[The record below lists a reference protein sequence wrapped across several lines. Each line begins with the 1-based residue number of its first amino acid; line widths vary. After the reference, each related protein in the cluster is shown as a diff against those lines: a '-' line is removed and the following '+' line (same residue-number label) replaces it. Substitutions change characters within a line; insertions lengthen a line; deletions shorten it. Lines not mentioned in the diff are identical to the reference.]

1 MTAYINKNKKQYP
14 VRENLDRKFYNT
26 TAWVNCR
33 TYFLVHNPR
42 CQRCLGMD
50 IIRLAQEV
58 HHIKPL
64 SSVDTLEEKFTIGL
78 DVNNLQALC
87 KDCHHEIHNHSKQ

>member
-1 MTAYINKNKKQYP
+1 MAYLNRNKKQYP

-26 TAWVNCR
+26 SAWVNCR
-33 TYFLVHNPR
+33 INYLVNNPR
-42 CQRCLGMD
+42 CEKCKELN

-64 SSVDTLEEKFTIGL
+64 STVDTLPEKFVIGL

-87 KDCHHEIHNHSKQ
+87 TDCHHAIHNSMRSY